1 MRKIDL
7 KDKGKSVY
15 EVYFNDINLGEFFR
29 DLDGEY
35 YYWPN
40 YELKGAWSSN
50 SLKLIAQKLDEVNK
64 NEV

>member
-1 MRKIDL
+1 MKKLDL
-7 KDKGKSVY
+7 VNKGKHAY
-15 EVYFNDINLGEFFR
+15 EVYFNDRNLGEFFR

-40 YELKGAWSSN
+40 DKVKGAWSSN